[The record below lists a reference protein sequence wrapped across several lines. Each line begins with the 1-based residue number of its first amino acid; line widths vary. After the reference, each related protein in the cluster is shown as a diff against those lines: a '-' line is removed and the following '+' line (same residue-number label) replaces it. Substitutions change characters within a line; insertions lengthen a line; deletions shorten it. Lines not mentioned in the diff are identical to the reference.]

1 MEGSRRLSLVVGLF
15 VLASLAV
22 FAGVVLT
29 LSAESGLLQ
38 PRYTLVARFEN
49 VEGLLPGAPVHLAGK
64 RVGRVASVE
73 IVPEPDPARPVR
85 VELQIDRSVSSLVR
99 ADSVATIGTLGLL
112 GDKYVALGI
121 GTETARVLQPG
132 EELPTVTPLNL
143 EAVAERG
150 AEALDNVAEL
160 AENVNGVVRRLDE
173 ELAQVQLA
181 ESFAALESILREVQ
195 EGEGLLHALIYDS
208 YHGSGVAS
216 IERSLSIL
224 EDILVQVQQGEGVL
238 HSLIYEPPTEQD
250 VVMRA
255 VEAGATLNSILL
267 KIDRGEGTLG
277 LLVNDPTLYE
287 ELRRFVGGAR
297 RSALVRALLG
307 LGGAGD

>member
-22 FAGVVLT
+22 LAGVVLT

-73 IVPEPDPARPVR
+73 IEPGADPARPVR

-99 ADSVATIGTLGLL
+99 RDSAATIGTLGLL
-112 GDKYVALGI
+112 GDKYVALTI
-121 GTETARVLQPG
+121 GTDSAPVLRPG
-132 EELPTVTPLNL
+132 DEIATVTPLNL

-160 AENVNGVVRRLDE
+160 AENVNRVVSRLDE
-173 ELAQVQLA
+173 ELARVELA
-181 ESFAALESILREVQ
+181 ESFAMFESLLREIR
-195 EGEGLLHALIYDS
+195 EGEGLLHALIYDR
-208 YHGSGVAS
+208 YEGSGVAR

-224 EDILVQVQQGEGVL
+224 EDILAQIQQGEGIL
-238 HSLIYEPPTEQD
+238 HSLIYESPAEQD
-250 VVMRA
+250 VVVRA
-255 VEAGATLNSILL
+255 VQAGATLNSILL
-267 KIDRGEGTLG
+267 KVDRGEGTLG

-287 ELRRFVGGAR
+287 ELKRFVGGAR
-297 RSALVRALLG
+297 RSAVVRALLR

>member
-22 FAGVVLT
+22 FAAVVLT

-64 RVGRVASVE
+64 RVGRVAAVE
-73 IVPEPDPARPVR
+73 IEPRPDPARPVR
-85 VELQIDRSVSSLVR
+85 VELQVDRAVSSLLR
-99 ADSVATIGTLGLL
+99 SDSVATIGTLGLL
-112 GDKYVALGI
+112 GDKYVSLSI
-121 GTETARVLQPG
+121 GTEPARVLRPG
-132 EELPTVTPLNL
+132 EEIPTVTPLNL
-143 EAVAERG
+143 EAVAQRG

-160 AENVNGVVRRLDE
+160 AEHVNTVVRRLDQ

-181 ESFAALESILREVQ
+181 ESFAALESILHEVQ

-208 YHGSGVAS
+208 YEGRGAVS
-216 IERSLSIL
+216 IERSLAIL
-224 EDILVQVQQGEGVL
+224 EDILVQIQRGDGIL

-250 VVMRA
+250 VVLRA

-287 ELRRFVGGAR
+287 DLKRFVGGAR
-297 RSALVRALLG
+297 RSAVVRALLG
-307 LGGAGD
+307 LVGAGE

>member
-22 FAGVVLT
+22 FAGVILT

-38 PRYTLVARFEN
+38 PRYALVARFEN

-85 VELQIDRSVSSLVR
+85 VELQIDRSVSPLIRS
-99 ADSVATIGTLGLL
+99 DSVATIGTLGLL
-112 GDKYVALGI
+112 GDKYVALSI
-121 GTETARVLQPG
+121 GTEAGRVLRAG
-132 EELPTVTPLNL
+132 EEIETVTPLNL

-150 AEALDNVAEL
+150 VEALDNVAEL

-173 ELAQVQLA
+173 QLAEVRLA
-181 ESFAALESILREVQ
+181 ESFAALKNILEEVE
-195 EGEGLLHALIYDS
+195 EGDGLLHALIYDT
-208 YHGSGVAS
+208 YEGGGVAS
-216 IERSLSIL
+216 IERSLAIL
-224 EDILVQVQQGEGVL
+224 EDILEQIQQGQGIL

-277 LLVNDPTLYE
+277 LLVNDPTLYD
-287 ELRRFVGGAR
+287 ELKRFVGGAR
-297 RSALVRALLG
+297 RSAVVRALLR